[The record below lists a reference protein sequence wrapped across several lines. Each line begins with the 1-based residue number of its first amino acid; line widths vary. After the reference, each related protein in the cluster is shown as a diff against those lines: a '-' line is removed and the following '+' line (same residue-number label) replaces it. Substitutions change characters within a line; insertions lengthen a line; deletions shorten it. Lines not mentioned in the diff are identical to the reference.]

1 MSSSFTHDPQAVLDY
16 TWDWSPWLADGET
29 ITAAT
34 VTPTS
39 DAVTVSDVGHDDT
52 TVTAWV
58 TATGTERT
66 TVRLRCHI
74 VTSADRADDRTI
86 TVSITDR

>member
-1 MSSSFTHDPQAVLDY
+1 MSSFTHDPQAVLDY

-29 ITAAT
+29 IAAAT
-34 VTPTS
+34 VAANS

-58 TATGTERT
+58 TATSADRT

-74 VTSADRADDRTI
+74 VTSAGRADDRTI

>member
-1 MSSSFTHDPQAVLDY
+1 MSSFTHDPQAVLDY
-16 TWDWSPWLADGET
+16 TWDWASWLADGET
-29 ITAAT
+29 IAAAT
-34 VTPTS
+34 VTATAPE
-39 DAVTVSDVGHDDT
+39 AVTVSDVGHDDT

-58 TATGTERT
+58 TATGTERN

-86 TVSITDR
+86 TLTISDR

>member
-1 MSSSFTHDPQAVLDY
+1 MFRASLAV
-16 TWDWSPWLADGET
+16 A
-29 ITAAT
+29 AAT
-34 VTPTS
+34 VTANS

-52 TVTAWV
+52 TATAWV
-58 TATGTERT
+58 TATSPDRQ

-86 TVSITDR
+86 TLTISDR